1 MQPPDSTVFVVDD
14 HGGIRKSLRFLIESA
29 GLHTEGYASAEEFLG
44 NYQPNR
50 VGCLVLDVQ
59 MPGMTGLQLLEELA
73 EHGDYRPAVVI
84 TGHADVTTAVRAM
97 KAGAVDFLPK
107 PFDDEDLLERV
118 QQCIELD
125 SQWRR
130 WRTEAIEVVKRMGA
144 LTPRER
150 EVMDLVVAGRHTKE
164 IAASLEL
171 SPCTVEYHRHNVMH
185 KMEARSSVDLT
196 RMASL
201 CQKLRGTT

>member
-1 MQPPDSTVFVVDD
+1 MLPHESTVFVVDD

-29 GLHTEGYASAEEFLG
+29 GLQTEVYSSAEEFLG
-44 NYQPNR
+44 NYQPDR
-50 VGCLVLDVQ
+50 IGCLVLDVQ

-84 TGHADVTTAVRAM
+84 TGHPDITTAVRAM

-125 SQWRR
+125 SQWRQ
-130 WRTEAIEVVKRMGA
+130 WRTEAIEVVKKMSG

-150 EVMDLVVAGRHTKE
+150 EVMDLVVEGHHTKE

-171 SPCTVEYHRHNVMH
+171 SPCTVEYHRHNLMQ
-185 KMEARSSVDLT
+185 KMEARSAVDLT

-201 CQKLRGTT
+201 CRKLRGTP

>member
-1 MQPPDSTVFVVDD
+1 MQPHDSTVFVVDD

-29 GLHTEGYASAEEFLG
+29 GLHTEGYASAEQFLG
-44 NYQPNR
+44 TYQPNR

-130 WRTEAIEVVKRMGA
+130 WRTEAIEVVKRMSA

-150 EVMDLVVAGRHTKE
+150 EVMDLVIAGRHTKE

-171 SPCTVEYHRHNVMH
+171 SPCTVEYHRHNVMN

-201 CQKLRGTT
+201 CQKLRGTP

>member
-1 MQPPDSTVFVVDD
+1 VFVVDD
-14 HGGIRKSLRFLIESA
+14 HGGIRKSLRFLIESV
-29 GLHTEGYASAEEFLG
+29 GLHTEGYASAEQFLD
-44 NYQPNR
+44 NCQPNR

-59 MPGMTGLQLLEELA
+59 MPGMTGLQLLEDLA

-130 WRTEAIEVVKRMGA
+130 WRTEAIKVVTRMGA

-150 EVMDLVVAGRHTKE
+150 EVMDLVVAGHHTKE
-164 IAASLEL
+164 IAANLEL
-171 SPCTVEYHRHNVMH
+171 SPCTVEYHRHNVMQ

-201 CQKLRGTT
+201 CQKLRGTP

>member
-1 MQPPDSTVFVVDD
+1 MLPHDSTVFVVDD

-29 GLHTEGYASAEEFLG
+29 GLQTEGYASAEAFLG
-44 NYQPNR
+44 DYQPSR

-73 EHGDYRPAVVI
+73 EQGDYRPAVVI

-97 KAGAVDFLPK
+97 KAGAVDFLQK

-125 SQWRR
+125 AQWRR
-130 WRTEAIEVVKRMGA
+130 WRTEAIAVVKRMAA

-150 EVMDLVVAGRHTKE
+150 EVMDLVVAGNHTKE
-164 IAASLEL
+164 IAASLGL
-171 SPCTVEYHRHNVMH
+171 SPCTVEHHRHNLMQ

-201 CQKLRGTT
+201 CHKLRGTP

>member
-1 MQPPDSTVFVVDD
+1 MQPHDSTVFVVDD
-14 HGGIRKSLRFLIESA
+14 HGGIRKSLRFLIESV
-29 GLHTEGYASAEEFLG
+29 GLHTEGYASAEQFLD
-44 NYQPNR
+44 NCQPNR

-59 MPGMTGLQLLEELA
+59 MPGMTGLQLLEDLA

-130 WRTEAIEVVKRMGA
+130 WRTEAIKVVTRMGA

-150 EVMDLVVAGRHTKE
+150 EVMDLVVAGHHTKE
-164 IAASLEL
+164 IAANLEL
-171 SPCTVEYHRHNVMH
+171 SPCTVEYHRHNVMQ

-201 CQKLRGTT
+201 CQKLRGTP